1 MRRTRLRTENA
12 SLARASGKVSRAL
25 ERVASAAEPVWAVLW
40 VLAIVALGV
49 GVVAAENGT
58 KFESVLTN
66 VFASVL
72 VAPLIIFFV
81 EWGIDRRVRER
92 EAARIAPRS
101 ARIVAAAAA
110 EIAFIL
116 NRIFLPDPSLLG
128 SVELEWLEDGEVT
141 QFLTTRWATHA
152 EPVHSGIHAVNW
164 TTLRSTVAGIE
175 ERHKTLVDV
184 TVLGLEALPPDAH
197 ASLMDAVDA
206 IRTAIDRWKAGIYI
220 VDNRSGD
227 DREAME
233 KVFAKHVAKE
243 LVKLVDALVLANQRL
258 NPGVRTH
265 QR

>member
-1 MRRTRLRTENA
+1 MGEVPVPTRKGGLSE
-12 SLARASGKVSRAL
+12 ASGRVSRAL

-40 VLAIVALGV
+40 LLAILALGV
-49 GVVAAENGT
+49 GVFASEVGT
-58 KFESVLTN
+58 KVESVLTN

-101 ARIVAAAAA
+101 SRIRAAAAS

-116 NRIFLPDPSLLG
+116 NRIFIGDPHLLG
-128 SVELEWLEDGEVT
+128 SVELEWLADGDVT

-152 EPVHSGIHAVNW
+152 EPVHDGIRAATW
-164 TTLRSTVAGIE
+164 STLRGTVGGIE
-175 ERHKTLVDV
+175 ERYETLVDV
-184 TVLGLEALPPDAH
+184 AVLGLEALPPEAH

-206 IRTAIDRWKAGIYI
+206 IRMVIDRAKAGIFVI
-220 VDNRSGD
+220 EKRSEN
-227 DREAME
+227 DREVME
-233 KVFAKHVAKE
+233 RVFARHIANE

-258 NPGVRTH
+258 TAAAKTEEG
-265 QR
+265 